1 MLMMLIM
8 QMKVSH
14 VAGCGV
20 RGRDV
25 RVKYATRL
33 IKP

>member
-1 MLMMLIM
+1 MLMMLIT

-14 VAGCGV
+14 VTV